1 MKRCLLIINPS
12 SGQRTIQNSLDKLTG
27 QLILQQL
34 VNHIDIFY
42 TKKKDDAYNHVL
54 NVDEKNYDFIIVVGG
69 DGTINEVVSG
79 MVSTN
84 KKIPLCILAAG
95 TVNDFANYLNLPNQV
110 DKVCAMIKQFKTLCL
125 DVGKINDR
133 YFMNVA
139 AGGMFSD
146 VSFTVSKAD
155 KKRLGPLAYYI
166 NGIANLPSQLN
177 TNIDLKVVIDNYETK
192 KKKKKMFMVS
202 NTNRVGGFDRI
213 IPYADVQDGLLDLI
227 IIKKCSVTDLM
238 ALSKDYLL
246 HKHAK
251 SPFIFYTQAKKITI
265 STKQELVIDI
275 DGEEG
280 SPLPVTIE
288 VVPQALNIL
297 IP

>member
-42 TKKKDDAYNHVL
+42 TQKKDDAYNHVL

-192 KKKKKMFMVS
+192 EFEAKMFMVS

-238 ALSKDYLL
+238 ALSKDYL
-246 HKHAK
+246 
-251 SPFIFYTQAKKITI
+251 
-265 STKQELVIDI
+265 
-275 DGEEG
+275 
-280 SPLPVTIE
+280 
-288 VVPQALNIL
+288 N
-297 IP
+297 

>member
-34 VNHIDIFY
+34 VNHIDVFY
-42 TKKKDDAYNHVL
+42 TQKKDDAYNHVL

-192 KKKKKMFMVS
+192 EFEAKMFMVS
-202 NTNRVGGFDRI
+202 NTNRVGG
-213 IPYADVQDGLLDLI
+213 
-227 IIKKCSVTDLM
+227 
-238 ALSKDYLL
+238 YLL